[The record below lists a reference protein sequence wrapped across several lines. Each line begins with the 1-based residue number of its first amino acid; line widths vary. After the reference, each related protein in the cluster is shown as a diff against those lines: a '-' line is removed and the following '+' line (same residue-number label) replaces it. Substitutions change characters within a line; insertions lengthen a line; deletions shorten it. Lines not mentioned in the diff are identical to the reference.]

1 MKNVFALLC
10 SVALAAGLQAAELNE
25 ATEAAPAVAKEAAA
39 PDTAEPAGVDMS
51 KVSYAIGFKTGQGM
65 KQQGLELVKEE
76 YLKGFADGQ
85 ADKESAI
92 AEEEMEQLLQAFQ
105 MEMMMKMQAKRQ
117 AASAQNMADGKKF
130 LEENA
135 KQEGWKTTKSGL
147 QYKVITEGKGAKP
160 KATDTVEVHYRG
172 TLIDGKEFDS
182 SYKRGEPATF
192 PVNGVI
198 KGWTEALQM
207 MPVGSKWQIVLPP
220 ELAYG
225 ERGAGQDIGPNAV
238 LRFEVE
244 LLDIKG
250 MKSE

>member
-1 MKNVFALLC
+1 MNKVFALLC
-10 SVALAAGLQAAELNE
+10 SGALVTSLQAAKVNDT
-25 ATEAAPAVAKEAAA
+25 TETAPPAANEAAA
-39 PDTAEPAGVDMS
+39 PGTAEPAGVDMS

-65 KQQGLELVKEE
+65 KQQGVELVKEE

-85 ADKESAI
+85 AEKESAI
-92 AEEEMEQLLQAFQ
+92 AEEEMEQLLQDFQ
-105 MEMMMKMQAKRQ
+105 MQMMMKMQAKRQ
-117 AASAQNMADGKKF
+117 AASAQNIADGKKF

-135 KQEGWKTTKSGL
+135 KQEGWKTTESGL
-147 QYKVITEGKGAKP
+147 QYKVITEGTGPKP

-182 SYKRGEPATF
+182 SYKRGKPATF
-192 PVNGVI
+192 PLNGVI

-244 LLDIKG
+244 LLGIK
-250 MKSE
+250 

>member
-1 MKNVFALLC
+1 MNKVYALLGSAALVI
-10 SVALAAGLQAAELNE
+10 SVQAAEGEEPKAKMPEPPKE
-25 ATEAAPAVAKEAAA
+25 ASAPAAAA
-39 PDTAEPAGVDMS
+39 PAGVDMR

-65 KQQGLELVKEE
+65 KQQGLEVVKEE

-85 ADKESAI
+85 AGAVSAI
-92 AEEEMEQLLQAFQ
+92 SEDDMEEVLQAFQ
-105 MEMMMKMQAKRQ
+105 MEMIKKMQAQRK
-117 AASAQNMADGKKF
+117 AEAAQNVTEGKKF

-147 QYKVITEGKGAKP
+147 QYKVLTEGKGAKP
-160 KATDTVEVHYRG
+160 KATDTVVVHYRG

-192 PVNGVI
+192 PLNGVI

-225 ERGAGQDIGPNAV
+225 ERGAGPDIGPNAV
-238 LRFEVE
+238 LRFDVE
-244 LLDIKG
+244 LLDIKN
-250 MKSE
+250 

>member
-1 MKNVFALLC
+1 MKKVFALLS
-10 SVALAAGLQAAELNE
+10 SVALVTSLQAAELKDV
-25 ATEAAPAVAKEAAA
+25 AGTAPDVAKEAAA

-65 KQQGLELVKEE
+65 KEQGLELVKEE

-85 ADKESAI
+85 AGTDSAI
-92 AEEEMEQLLQAFQ
+92 TKEDMEELLQAFQ

-117 AASAQNMADGKKF
+117 AAGVQNVAAGKKF

-192 PVNGVI
+192 PLNGVI
-198 KGWTEALQM
+198 KGWTEALQL

-238 LRFEVE
+238 LRFDVE
-244 LLDIKG
+244 LLDIK
-250 MKSE
+250 K

>member
-1 MKNVFALLC
+1 MNKLVCALLC
-10 SVALAAGLQAAELNE
+10 SAALVINAQTDEVIN
-25 ATEAAPAVAKEAAA
+25 ATAPDAVKEVSA
-39 PDTAEPAGVDMS
+39 PDTAKPAGVDMS

-85 ADKESAI
+85 AGAAAAI
-92 AEEEMEQLLQAFQ
+92 SEEEMQELLQAFQ
-105 MEMMMKMQAKRQ
+105 MEMIKKMQAKRQ
-117 AASAQNMADGKKF
+117 ADAAQNVTEGKKF

-147 QYKVITEGKGAKP
+147 QYKILTEGKGAKP
-160 KATDTVEVHYRG
+160 NATDTVVVHYRG
-172 TLIDGKEFDS
+172 TLINGKEFDS
-182 SYKRGEPATF
+182 SYQRGEPATF
-192 PVNGVI
+192 PLNGVI
-198 KGWTEALQM
+198 PGWTEALQM

-225 ERGAGQDIGPNAV
+225 EHGAGPDIGPNAV

-244 LLDIKG
+244 LLDIK
-250 MKSE
+250 K